1 MFETIKMKS
10 IFASLLIG
18 LIVCNVS
25 VKSQTLSFALKTSPN
40 ISFNFATISDYVNGI
55 TQLDA
60 ATLNIEAAGLE
71 WDLYVGSTT
80 VSPGMWNVTS
90 TYSLSGTPPP
100 ISILLIRARN
110 SSNTSQASVFSAL
123 QDISL
128 PTYII
133 GSSAADASTTCP
145 ALGTNTAGNYLSN
158 PNCYQFH
165 IDLKLIPGLT
175 YQAGLYN
182 LRIDYILIQDL

>member
-1 MFETIKMKS
+1 MKS
-10 IFASLLIG
+10 IIASLFLFLFLG
-18 LIVCNVS
+18 NGA
-25 VKSQTLSFALKTSPN
+25 VKAQTLSFALKTSPN
-40 ISFNFATISDYVNGI
+40 ISFNFTTIADYANGI
-55 TQLDA
+55 IQLDA

-71 WDLYVGSTT
+71 WDLYVGATT
-80 VSPGMWNVTS
+80 VTPGMWNVTS

-100 ISILLIRARN
+100 ISILLFRARN
-110 SSNTSQASVFSAL
+110 SSNTSQASVFSSL

-133 GSSAADASTTCP
+133 GSAAADPSTTCP
-145 ALGTNTAGNYLSN
+145 ALGTNTAGSYLTS

-165 IDLKLIPGLT
+165 IDLKLIPGFT